1 VQAEEQGSKLTNE
14 EPRGLRIVLTS
25 VTGEVTGSTRKAAE
39 AGARAGG
46 RLLDPVPLSR
56 AELDAANAHNLAA
69 AAYFQQLFELIS
81 VSERA
86 QGAVGSPHAT
96 GLHPANTHHCL
107 QRSRRWINP

>member
-56 AELDAANAHNLAA
+56 AEFDAANAHNLAA
-69 AAYFQQLFELIS
+69 AAYFQQLFERLL
-81 VSERA
+81 
-86 QGAVGSPHAT
+86 GNLPHIA
-96 GLHPANTHHCL
+96 GN
-107 QRSRRWINP
+107 